1 MKLLLEWAD
10 GSRLLDPRSTY
21 TLGRGE
27 TSEIVIDSSKVSR
40 SHLKFGF
47 KNGSW
52 TVTDLDSA
60 NGTYSAGKAIGDL
73 QIKKEMSLY
82 LGGISGFQLRVS
94 LVGAET
100 RKQSDIDQT
109 RVSSIYLSNLSN
121 SRNSSTGA
129 SVRIGSR
136 IRIGRDAQN
145 DWTINDLT
153 VSRFHAEITG
163 QDSGNYLLVDLG
175 SANGTFV
182 NGELVKRCALNFGD
196 QVSVGNDTRIFT
208 QEGLKYDQSQEGAEL
223 AVQNLQFRIKDKLLL
238 DSVDLTFGAQSL
250 TAIIGPSG
258 AGKSTLLSLLTG
270 RVTPSAGTIE
280 INGINLNE
288 KYESIKNKIGFVP
301 QADIIH
307 TKLTTR
313 QAIAYGAELRL
324 PSEVTKSE
332 REERVQEIINLLELN
347 GREDLRIDK
356 LSGGQRKRVSI
367 ALELITN
374 PELLFLDEPTS
385 GLDPGLDAH
394 VMKTLRLIAD
404 NGQTVVVVTHSV
416 ENLDFCDKV
425 VLMASGGRVAYSG
438 PPSSIFSSLKC
449 KSWAEV
455 FKYLADDAATN
466 LSWRNSPVSRVKVN
480 RELKYG
486 RVNAQSPLR
495 QVLTLSRRYMD
506 VIRADRFYLA
516 LLVVVPIV
524 MGFLSYATGSSYGF
538 DQGFMTKAG
547 FRFNPTARTTVMV
560 LVLGTIFIA
569 LAASIQEIIKEREIV
584 NREKNAGVRP
594 IAYVASKFLVLSIL
608 VSIQITV
615 FAFIVLFKRP
625 MSKIETFSGS
635 PLLSIFIFCLLL
647 GLVTLL
653 LGLLVS
659 ASISSSEQA
668 MPTLVGIIMVQIIL
682 SGLLPIDFKG
692 VIEKMSPFIPSYVA
706 TNGLAGVTNLA
717 QTTFVQDEKLL
728 LRWGTSFENSY
739 SSLSQLGFFL
749 VLFFALTTFVMQKRD

>member
-1 MKLLLEWAD
+1 MKLLLEWTS
-10 GSRLLDPRSTY
+10 GSRLLEPRNTY
-21 TLGRGE
+21 TLGRSE
-27 TSEIVIDSSKVSR
+27 TCEIVIDSSKLSR
-40 SHLKFGF
+40 SHLKFGY
-47 KNGSW
+47 KNDCW

-60 NGTYSAGKAIGDL
+60 NGTFRAGKAIGNL
-73 QIKKEMSLY
+73 SIRKEVTLY
-82 LGGISGFQLRVS
+82 LGGITGFPIRIS
-94 LVGAET
+94 LVGAE
-100 RKQSDIDQT
+100 DDGLPDLEQT
-109 RVSSIYLSNLSN
+109 RFSSL
-121 SRNSSTGA
+121 NSSNTA
-129 SVRIGSR
+129 KSLNSELSSSVRLGSR
-136 IRIGRDAQN
+136 IRIGRDIQN
-145 DWTINDLT
+145 EWVINDLT

-182 NGELVKRCALNFGD
+182 NGELVKRRALNFGD

-208 QEGLKYDQSQEGAEL
+208 QEGLKHDQSQEGAEL
-223 AVQNLQFRIKDKLLL
+223 SVQGLHYSIKEKVLL

-270 RVTPSAGTIE
+270 RVSPTAGKIE
-280 INGINLNE
+280 INGVNLID
-288 KYESIKNKIGFVP
+288 KFESIKNKIGFVP

-313 QAIAYGAELRL
+313 QAIGYGAELRL

-332 REERVQEIINLLELN
+332 REDRVQDIINLLELN

-385 GLDPGLDAH
+385 GLDPGLDSH

-404 NGQTVVVVTHSV
+404 SGQTVVVVTHSV
-416 ENLDFCDKV
+416 ENLDECDKV

-438 PPSSIFSSLKC
+438 PPSSIFTSLKC
-449 KSWAEV
+449 KNWSEV
-455 FKYLADDAATN
+455 FKLLADDEAVN
-466 LSWRNSPVSRVKVN
+466 LSWRSAPAARVKIS

-486 RVNAQSPLR
+486 RVNAQNPYK
-495 QVLTLSRRYMD
+495 QVLTLSRRYID

-516 LLVVVPIV
+516 LLAVVPIV
-524 MGFLSYATGSSYGF
+524 MGFLSYATGSKYGF
-538 DQGFMTKAG
+538 GEGFITKAG

-560 LVLGTIFIA
+560 LVLGTIFIS
-569 LAASIQEIIKEREIV
+569 LAASIQEIIKEKAIV
-584 NREKNAGVRP
+584 KREKNAGVRP
-594 IAYVASKFLVLSIL
+594 VAYVASKFLVLSIV
-608 VSIQITV
+608 VSIQLLA
-615 FAFIVLFKRP
+615 FASIVLFDRP
-625 MSKIETFSGS
+625 MTQIETFSGS
-635 PLLSIFIFCLLL
+635 ALLSILVFCLLL
-647 GLVTLL
+647 GLVTLT
-653 LGLLVS
+653 LGLLIS
-659 ASISSSEQA
+659 ACISSSEQA

-682 SGLLPIDFKG
+682 SGLMPIDFKG
-692 VIEKMSPFIPSYVA
+692 VIEKISPFIPSYVA

-728 LRWGTSFENSY
+728 LRWETSFENSY